1 MNDLDVCLAVVSR
14 SCQPLRDIRRWI
26 SRRPSDIEAW
36 FQRTTNRK
44 WHISHQSHV
53 TDDVTWPRRC
63 CEAVRSAILA
73 TTWLLVFIFFILFSA
88 RKHYSALYAIARPS
102 VRPSVRLSHGWI
114 SQKRLKLGLWNFH
127 HTVAPYTSV
136 FLQGKF
142 RPEIPTGSPER
153 GDQQW
158 RGRKTSHFLDLHS
171 SILKTVRDTS
181 KVTIND

>member
-73 TTWLLVFIFFILFSA
+73 TAWLLVFIFFILFSA

-102 VRPSVRLSHGWI
+102 VLPSVCHMGGSVKMAKIRIMKFS
-114 SQKRLKLGLWNFH
+114 
-127 HTVAPYTSV
+127 PYGSPIYLYV
-136 FLQGKF
+136 LQGKF
-142 RPEIPTGSPER
+142 RPEIPKGSPER
-153 GDQQW
+153 GRPTMEGW
-158 RGRKTSHFLDLHS
+158 ENEPFF
-171 SILKTVRDTS
+171 
-181 KVTIND
+181 